1 MFFRDIIKRID
12 QSEFEGFEYINPLL
26 LSTEETVWRN
36 DLVGD
41 SVNDINLSLT
51 TVYACEAGDW
61 METNDLKTNLLLK
74 IKEEN
79 NDFGGCPLPLSDS

>member
-51 TVYACEAGDW
+51 TVYACEAG
-61 METNDLKTNLLLK
+61 TGH
-74 IKEEN
+74 
-79 NDFGGCPLPLSDS
+79 FGWRPMI